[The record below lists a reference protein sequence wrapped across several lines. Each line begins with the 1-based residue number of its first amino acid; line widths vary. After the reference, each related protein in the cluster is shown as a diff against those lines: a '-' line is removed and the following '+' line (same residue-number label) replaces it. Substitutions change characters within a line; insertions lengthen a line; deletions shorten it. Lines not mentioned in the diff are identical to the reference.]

1 MFEHLF
7 TADNLIA
14 LLTLTSLE
22 IVLGIDNIV
31 FIAILTGKLPV
42 EQRQKARIIGLG
54 IAMVARILL
63 LLTIGWLMGLKEPLF
78 ELTLFRDADWTSR
91 YIHFNPSLKDLILL
105 AGGLFL
111 MGKATLEI
119 HHKIEG
125 GESAAGHTPDP
136 SRGIS
141 TGKAAAKS
149 FAAIIAQILAIDLVF
164 SIDSVITAVG
174 MAKEIEIMV
183 IAVVIAVLVMMIFAG
198 RVSGFIERHPTM
210 KMLALAFLI
219 LIGVMLVAEGL
230 GEHIERGYIYFA
242 MAFAMGVELLN
253 LRTRKSHHKAP
264 QPPSEPIPGITS

>member
-1 MFEHLF
+1 MEHLF
-7 TADNLIA
+7 TADNLVA

-31 FIAILTGKLPV
+31 FIAILTGKLPP
-42 EQRQKARIIGLG
+42 EQRPKARMIGLG
-54 IAMVARILL
+54 IAMGARILL

-78 ELTLFRDADWTSR
+78 HLVALEEAAWSPYAIRFS
-91 YIHFNPSLKDLILL
+91 PSLKDLILL
-105 AGGLFL
+105 VGGLFL

-141 TGKAAAKS
+141 TGKVGAKS
-149 FAAIIAQILAIDLVF
+149 FATIILQILAIDMVF

-174 MAKEIEIMV
+174 MAKDVTVMV

-198 RVSGFIERHPTM
+198 RVSAFIERHPTM
-210 KMLALAFLI
+210 KMLALSFLI
-219 LIGVMLVAEGL
+219 LIGVMLVADGF

-242 MAFAMGVELLN
+242 MAFALVVEILN
-253 LRTRKSHHKAP
+253 IRTRKGHSP
-264 QPPSEPIPGITS
+264 QPQAAASDVSPMTS